1 MAGEGEVHCW
11 VPDSV
16 RLAATGSGP
25 LDGVTVAVK
34 DMFSVAGR
42 VSSFGH
48 PAWRATHEPARSTAP
63 ALARLLAAGASA
75 AGLTKLDQLAYSII
89 GNAGEGTPPVNS
101 LYPDR
106 FTCGSSSGPAAAVA
120 AGLAAAGLGTDTG
133 GSVRAPAAACGLF
146 GLRPTHGLISAE
158 GVLPLAPSFDTAG
171 VMTRDL
177 GLLGR
182 TLGVLAPAPPA
193 TVPIRQVLLPADVL
207 DGVTAETA
215 QAVRA
220 VAAAL
225 AAGAGAG
232 LAECELGMFI
242 SNEVAELFS
251 RLQGREVWASHAAWL
266 REHRDVL
273 TADVRA
279 RADRAE
285 RLSAGPA
292 DRQQADQRADRRA
305 DRRAGQ
311 EYRAGL
317 DLAAPPDAVVVL
329 PVMPGLPPLRTAS
342 PDELAQFRVNAFR
355 FTAPA
360 SLAGRP
366 ELVIPVRHEAS
377 GLGLGVGLLGA
388 AGQDPE
394 LLRVAGRLGHG
405 SGPLPV

>member
-1 MAGEGEVHCW
+1 MGVGVADSAESVHCW
-11 VPDSV
+11 VPDSAG
-16 RLAATGSGP
+16 LAATGSGP

-34 DMFSVAGR
+34 DMFAVAGR

-48 PAWRATHEPARSTAP
+48 PAWRASHEPAEGTAP
-63 ALARLLAAGASA
+63 AVARLLAAGASA
-75 AGLTKLDQLAYSII
+75 AGLAKLDQLAYSII

-101 LYPDR
+101 RYPDR

-120 AGLAAAGLGTDTG
+120 AGLADLGLGTDTG
-133 GSVRAPAAACGLF
+133 GSVRAPAAACGLY
-146 GLRPTHGLISAE
+146 GLRPTHGIISAE
-158 GVLPLAPSFDTAG
+158 GILPLAPSFDTAG
-171 VMTRDL
+171 VMAGGL

-182 TLGVLAPAPPA
+182 ALGVLAPAPPPA
-193 TVPIRQVLLPADVL
+193 VPIRRVLLPADVL
-207 DGVTAETA
+207 ARASTETA

-225 AAGAGAG
+225 AAAIGGE
-232 LAECELGMFI
+232 LAEGELGAFI
-242 SNEVAELFS
+242 SDEVADLFA
-251 RLQGREVWASHAAWL
+251 RLQAREVWATHAAWL

-273 TADVRA
+273 AADVRA

-285 RLSAGPA
+285 RLSADPA
-292 DRQQADQRADRRA
+292 DRRQADQQ
-305 DRRAGQ
+305 AGR

-317 DLAAPPDAVVVL
+317 DRAAPLGAVVVL

-342 PDELAQFRVNAFR
+342 PEELAAFRLNAFR

-366 ELVIPVRHEAS
+366 ELVIPVRHRAS
-377 GLGLGVGLLGA
+377 GLGLGVGLLSA

-394 LLRVAGRLGHG
+394 LLRVAGRLGSG
-405 SGPLPV
+405 NGPLDV

>member
-1 MAGEGEVHCW
+1 VTGGAEVHCW

-16 RLAATGSGP
+16 RLAPTGSGP

-34 DMFSVAGR
+34 DMFAIAGR

-48 PAWRATHEPARSTAP
+48 PAWRATHQAARDTAP

-75 AGLTKLDQLAYSII
+75 AGLAKLDQLAYSII

-101 LYPDR
+101 RYPDR

-120 AGLAAAGLGTDTG
+120 AGLADVGLGTDTG

-146 GLRPTHGLISAE
+146 GLRPTHGLISAD
-158 GVLPLAPSFDTAG
+158 GILPLAPSFDTAG

-177 GLLGR
+177 RLLGR
-182 TLGVLAPAPPA
+182 VLRVLAPAPPA
-193 TVPIRQVLLPADVL
+193 AVPVRRVLLPADIL
-207 DGVTAETA
+207 TAASAETA
-215 QAVRA
+215 QAVRT

-225 AAGAGAG
+225 AAAAGAQ
-232 LAECELGMFI
+232 LSECELGAFI
-242 SNEVAELFS
+242 SDQVADLFS
-251 RLQGREVWASHAAWL
+251 RLQARQVWAAHAAWL
-266 REHRDVL
+266 SEHRDVL
-273 TADVRA
+273 AADVRA

-285 RLSAGPA
+285 RLSADPA
-292 DRQQADQRADRRA
+292 DRQQDDQRA
-305 DRRAGQ
+305 GQ
-311 EYRAGL
+311 DYRAGL
-317 DLAAPPDAVVVL
+317 DQAAPPDAVVVL

-342 PDELAQFRVNAFR
+342 PEELGDFRVNAFR

-366 ELVIPVRHEAS
+366 ELVIPVRHQAS
-377 GLGLGVGLLGA
+377 GLGLGVGLLSA

-394 LLRVAGRLGHG
+394 LLRVAASLGPG
-405 SGPLPV
+405 SEPLAV

>member
-1 MAGEGEVHCW
+1 VTGGAEVHCW

-16 RLAATGSGP
+16 RLAPTGSGP

-34 DMFSVAGR
+34 DMFAIAGR

-48 PAWRATHEPARSTAP
+48 PAWRATHQPARDTAP

-75 AGLTKLDQLAYSII
+75 AGLAKLDQLAYSII

-101 LYPDR
+101 RYPDR

-120 AGLAAAGLGTDTG
+120 AGLADVGLGTDTG

-146 GLRPTHGLISAE
+146 GLRPTHGLISAD
-158 GVLPLAPSFDTAG
+158 GILPLAPSFDTAG

-177 GLLGR
+177 RLLGR
-182 TLGVLAPAPPA
+182 VLRVLAPAPPA
-193 TVPIRQVLLPADVL
+193 AVPVRRVLLPADIL
-207 DGVTAETA
+207 TAASAGTA
-215 QAVRA
+215 QAVRT

-225 AAGAGAG
+225 AAAAGVQ
-232 LAECELGMFI
+232 LSECELGAFI
-242 SNEVAELFS
+242 SDQVADLFS
-251 RLQGREVWASHAAWL
+251 RLQARQVWAAHAAWL
-266 REHRDVL
+266 SEHRDVL
-273 TADVRA
+273 AADVRA

-285 RLSAGPA
+285 RLSADPA
-292 DRQQADQRADRRA
+292 DRQQDDQRA
-305 DRRAGQ
+305 GQ
-311 EYRAGL
+311 DYRAGL
-317 DLAAPPDAVVVL
+317 DQAAPPDAVVVL

-342 PDELAQFRVNAFR
+342 PEELGDFRVNAFR

-366 ELVIPVRHEAS
+366 ELVIPVRHQAS
-377 GLGLGVGLLGA
+377 GLGLGVGLLSA

-394 LLRVAGRLGHG
+394 LLRVAASLGPG
-405 SGPLPV
+405 SEPLAV